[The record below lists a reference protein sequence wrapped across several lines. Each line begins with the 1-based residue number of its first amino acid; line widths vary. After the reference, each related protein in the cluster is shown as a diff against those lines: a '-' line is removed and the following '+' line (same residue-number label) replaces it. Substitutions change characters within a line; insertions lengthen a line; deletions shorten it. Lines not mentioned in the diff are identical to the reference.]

1 MISVSKEC
9 MYDLTPLVD
18 VISSIIVNGAEK
30 ESFNSRN
37 FSNNNN
43 AVAFNILDFAMS
55 VLGFDNYEKAIV
67 IHHIIEVNK

>member
-43 AVAFNILDFAMS
+43 AVAFNISLVS
-55 VLGFDNYEKAIV
+55 LK
-67 IHHIIEVNK
+67 II